1 LRNFDSRCD
10 FITTG
15 VLVDEQKISLPAA
28 LQAQS
33 ALRSSAGLGPELF
46 PIPEFVGMISDEI
59 EQLRKKGKSDED
71 IAAIIRSN
79 SPIEITAKQISQHYA
94 PPEARN
100 AFKGGE

>member
-1 LRNFDSRCD
+1 MHPNHIPHQRTALRSFDLRCD
-10 FITTG
+10 FIRTG

-46 PIPEFVGMISDEI
+46 PIPEFVGMIS
-59 EQLRKKGKSDED
+59 
-71 IAAIIRSN
+71 
-79 SPIEITAKQISQHYA
+79 SQHYA